1 MAAPRLSDLE
11 DEAWQGFLYTHD
23 RLWSEIEAGL
33 RQANVSMAEYSVL
46 ALLARA
52 GREGMR
58 MSELARLRLMSTGGL
73 TRLADR
79 LENRGLIQRDPTPE
93 DKRGFV
99 AVLTPQGRAV
109 LRTAWR
115 RQHGDLRRL
124 FFDRLDDADLRELVR
139 IWAKLAPSEDERS

>member
-1 MAAPRLSDLE
+1 
-11 DEAWQGFLYTHD
+11 
-23 RLWSEIEAGL
+23 
-33 RQANVSMAEYSVL
+33 
-46 ALLARA
+46 
-52 GREGMR
+52 